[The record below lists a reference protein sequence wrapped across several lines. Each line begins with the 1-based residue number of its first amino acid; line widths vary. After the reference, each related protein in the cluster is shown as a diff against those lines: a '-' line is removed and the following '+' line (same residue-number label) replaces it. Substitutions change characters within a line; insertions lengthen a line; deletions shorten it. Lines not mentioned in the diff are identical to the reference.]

1 MRRRRLMAGVD
12 IVCAQGGEGGWTYGG
27 YQCEFYS
34 FLRVWMLRGGFYPPM
49 LGGRMGMVVAAGGI
63 YDGRGLAASLMMGAV
78 GVWVGTRFVASEEA
92 GCSRGHKEAVVGAG
106 LVVSGRPLRV
116 RRNDYIKDWEGRGEE
131 IRELVEKGVV
141 PMEYDMEEDRNVDFP
156 YLMGVVAALIN
167 DIKPAK
173 DVVDGMV
180 REAIKCLTVGGGYVG
195 GEKSIL

>member
-1 MRRRRLMAGVD
+1 
-12 IVCAQGGEGGWTYGG
+12 
-27 YQCEFYS
+27 
-34 FLRVWMLRGGFYPPM
+34 
-49 LGGRMGMVVAAGGI
+49 MVVAVGGI

-106 LVVSGRPLRV
+106 WGDMVTTLVVSGRPLRV

-131 IRELVEKGVV
+131 IRELVEKGVL

-167 DIKPAK
+167 DIKPVK
-173 DVVDGMV
+173 DIVDSMV
-180 REAIKCLTVGGGYVG
+180 REAIECLTVGGVYVG
-195 GEKSIL
+195 GEKSKL